1 MQWPLRILL
10 VIGGLV
16 LATPGGSILPPSN
29 MQMELLALAILVP
42 AVVLAVL
49 FTRGRFAR
57 G

>member
-1 MQWPLRILL
+1 MAAADPPGDRR
-10 VIGGLV
+10 
-16 LATPGGSILPPSN
+16 ARARDPGGGILPLSN

-42 AVVLAVL
+42 ALVLAVL